1 MQNLMKAYQSINST
15 HIKEYDYFTDIEGMY
30 ARLQI
35 FKNKETD
42 MKIIVVLLNGK
53 PIIIR
58 KDE

>member
-1 MQNLMKAYQSINST
+1 MQNLMKDYQSINST
-15 HIKEYDYFTDIEGMY
+15 HIKEYDHFTDIDGMY

-35 FKNKETD
+35 FKNRETE

-58 KDE
+58 KEA